1 MKKRTSKL
9 TIGIILTLSSLFVV
23 LIFIGTIF
31 VFKHAYQ
38 EILLEDSIN
47 EINDLIDYDI
57 NNANID
63 RLLDTYVSS
72 GEYLKVEKAVK
83 EYFSDLLFYC
93 RRVDDLGNDLD
104 LIMVLSL
111 DNFYV
116 DMPNFNDSLNILEE
130 KKIEITE
137 AFENVSK
144 LLDKTVINSYLD
156 PSLSQFYVEYYNSLL
171 STDEELFENQNAI
184 NTDLNFISNVID
196 LYHDFFT
203 FLKVNQDYWMV
214 DREYIYFANTD
225 LENEYNYYLNQM
237 ENISREDFDFTEDF
251 I

>member
-72 GEYLKVEKAVK
+72 
-83 EYFSDLLFYC
+83 
-93 RRVDDLGNDLD
+93 
-104 LIMVLSL
+104 
-111 DNFYV
+111 
-116 DMPNFNDSLNILEE
+116 
-130 KKIEITE
+130 
-137 AFENVSK
+137 
-144 LLDKTVINSYLD
+144 
-156 PSLSQFYVEYYNSLL
+156 
-171 STDEELFENQNAI
+171 
-184 NTDLNFISNVID
+184 
-196 LYHDFFT
+196 
-203 FLKVNQDYWMV
+203 
-214 DREYIYFANTD
+214 
-225 LENEYNYYLNQM
+225 
-237 ENISREDFDFTEDF
+237 
-251 I
+251 